1 MTGHK
6 TKGLNYKRLLLIVI
20 GTALGMIFLYLAFR
34 DISWHDFVDGLK
46 QMNPVYLLPCTL
58 LIIFA
63 QLVRA
68 LRFGLI
74 LRPILRLPFKDL
86 WDLLNI
92 WAGASMIMPARLGEL
107 VRPYLIRG
115 RGASF
120 SSGVG
125 AVMVERF
132 FDLSGLLLLM
142 GIVLWTTPQIP
153 GIYSLMGKILLV
165 MLAAGYVVVV
175 LILAQRERVER
186 AVTRLLSWLPAKAAT
201 FLGGIFQRL
210 VDGFSIMASFKQAI
224 ILFGCSVLLWVVFSA
239 LTYLFLLAFH
249 INAPSLFLVAVTIQV
264 FICLGVALPSAPGY
278 IGTFHAAG
286 RYALTLFG
294 VKAVMAVSF
303 ATVYHLF
310 SFVLCLALGLISYLT
325 SDFRFDQAMFAS
337 QPGEASIEDGPGRV
351 GGPEEAP
358 AAPGLCKKESLQ
370 GAAAPD

>member
-6 TKGLNYKRLLLIVI
+6 TKGRNLNRLLLIVV
-20 GTALGMIFLYLAFR
+20 GTALGGIFLYLAFR
-34 DISWHDFVDGLK
+34 DISWHDFVEGLM

-58 LIIFA
+58 LVIFA

-68 LRFGLI
+68 LRFGVI
-74 LRPILRLPFKDL
+74 LRPIVPLSIKDL
-86 WDLLNI
+86 WDLLNM

-107 VRPYLIRG
+107 VRPYLLRA

-120 SSGVG
+120 SAGVG

-153 GIYSLMGKILLV
+153 RRYTLMGQGLLV
-165 MLAAGYVVVV
+165 MLAVGYVLVL
-175 LILAQRERVER
+175 LILAQRQKVER
-186 AVTRLLSWLPAKAAT
+186 IVTRLLSWLPSRAAA

-210 VDGFSIMASFKQAI
+210 LDGFGIMASFKQVV
-224 ILFGCSVLLWVVFSA
+224 ILFGYSVLLWIIFSA

-249 INAPSLFLVAVTIQV
+249 IEAPFLVAVTIQV
-264 FICLGVALPSAPGY
+264 FICLAVALPSAPGF
-278 IGTFHAAG
+278 IGTFHVAA

-294 VKAVMAVSF
+294 VKAVAAVSF

-337 QPGEASIEDGPGRV
+337 QTDEASDDDRSCRD
-351 GGPEEAP
+351 GGPEETCAQP
-358 AAPGLCKKESLQ
+358 ALCKKESLQ
-370 GAAAPD
+370 GASAPD